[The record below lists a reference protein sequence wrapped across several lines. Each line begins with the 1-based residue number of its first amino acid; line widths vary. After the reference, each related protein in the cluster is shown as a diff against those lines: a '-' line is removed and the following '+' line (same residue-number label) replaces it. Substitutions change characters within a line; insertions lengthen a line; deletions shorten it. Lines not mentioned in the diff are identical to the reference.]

1 MMSYDIRWATC
12 EDWQPTMDM
21 VWKTFMKFEAGDYTR
36 EGIDNFYDFIFNGMI
51 YHLFL
56 EGRYPMFVALDGEK
70 IIGQISSRNGNRISL
85 LFVDE
90 AYHRQGI
97 GTELIHRM
105 SKYLKEEKNQRSVSV
120 MAAPYAVDFYGR
132 LGFNALSGEE
142 AFSGIRVTPMEKAL

>member
-1 MMSYDIRWATC
+1 MISYDIRWATC
-12 EDWQPTMDM
+12 EDWQPTMEM

-36 EGIDNFYDFIFNGMI
+36 EGIANFHEFITNGMI
-51 YHLFL
+51 YHMFL
-56 EGRYPMFVALDGEK
+56 EGRYPMLVVLDGEK
-70 IIGQISSRNGNRISL
+70 IIGQISTRNGNRISL

-105 SKYLKEEKNQRSVSV
+105 SKYLKEEKKQRSVSI
-120 MAAPYAVDFYGR
+120 MAAPYAVGFYGR

-142 AFSGIRVTPMEKAL
+142 AFSGIRVTPMEKSL

>member
-1 MMSYDIRWATC
+1 
-12 EDWQPTMDM
+12 
-21 VWKTFMKFEAGDYTR
+21 
-36 EGIDNFYDFIFNGMI
+36 
-51 YHLFL
+51 
-56 EGRYPMFVALDGEK
+56 MFVALDGEK